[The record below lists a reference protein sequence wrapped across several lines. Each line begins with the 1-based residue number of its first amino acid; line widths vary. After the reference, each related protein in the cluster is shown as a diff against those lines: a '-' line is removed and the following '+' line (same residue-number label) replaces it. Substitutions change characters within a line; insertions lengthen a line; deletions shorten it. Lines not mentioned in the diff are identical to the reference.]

1 MKNVLH
7 WRGTGERKD
16 FIHMLSLYLC
26 LYMLLEMSMCEC
38 AGFDVLCFGSRRL
51 AEALQIDQSV
61 DTFKSASSK
70 YSDSLKEDARWFK
83 F

>member
-1 MKNVLH
+1 MKP
-7 WRGTGERKD
+7 
-16 FIHMLSLYLC
+16 ILSLCLC
-26 LYMLLEMSMCEC
+26 LYVLLEMSMCGC
-38 AGFDVLCFGSRRL
+38 AGFDVFCCGSRRL